1 MSKTGIIV
9 FINTLE
15 EEKNFTK
22 NFSFKL
28 NIFEKILDF
37 EWIEPTVKKIFQL
50 LNEEHIPN
58 RSNYCKYCNYYFN
71 IKDKVNE

>member
-15 EEKNFTK
+15 EEKNFSK

-37 EWIEPTVKKIFQL
+37 EWIEPTVKKF
-50 LNEEHIPN
+50 
-58 RSNYCKYCNYYFN
+58 SNFLTRN
-71 IKDKVNE
+71 IYLIHQIIVNIVIIILI

>member
-9 FINTLE
+9 FINTLN
-15 EEKNFTK
+15 EEKNFSK

-37 EWIEPTVKKIFQL
+37 SWIEPTVKKIFEL
-50 LNEEHIPN
+50 LNEEHIP
-58 RSNYCKYCNYYFN
+58 
-71 IKDKVNE
+71 E

>member
-15 EEKNFTK
+15 EEKNFSK

-37 EWIEPTVKKIFQL
+37 EWIEPTVKIF
-50 LNEEHIPN
+50 
-58 RSNYCKYCNYYFN
+58 SNFLTRN
-71 IKDKVNE
+71 IYLIDQIIVNIVIIILI